1 MSAKEMH
8 VLGSQDEQDPPTI
21 TDVLRIALCTVL
33 KSGLVMMDDHNGK
46 ILKYMSGHGGL
57 AEDKNK
63 RRGSEPRCMTRNGNL
78 GGVPKKVLPC
88 WCHSGTPK
96 ILPGGKE
103 GPHLPGL
110 SPCTH
115 SA

>member
-46 ILKYMSGHGGL
+46 ILEYMTGHGTRT
-57 AEDKNK
+57 
-63 RRGSEPRCMTRNGNL
+63 RREAASP
-78 GGVPKKVLPC
+78 GV
-88 WCHSGTPK
+88 
-96 ILPGGKE
+96 
-103 GPHLPGL
+103 
-110 SPCTH
+110 
-115 SA
+115 